1 MAVPPLGRR
10 GAPSAT
16 VQYTLP
22 QAARRVRPSGAS
34 TAWRTRSFPRETP
47 RRGREEG
54 ADAGSTAASV
64 PVTRT
69 AVVLQ
74 FPESASSPRNAGR
87 GLAVRLTAE
96 CMSLR
101 QRRRDEAA
109 SEEQF
114 PAARRLSFQLPL
126 GGASGS
132 RVQRRWGCTG
142 EQCSLSPSPTG
153 LVNTSAVPAPRRDSV
168 HVPRVP
174 PAVVLQLPA
183 PRTAGSSQRHGG
195 SRFGGRTAATTF
207 TFRACAGGRPS
218 SQRRLCSPSVG
229 LAPRAATTVGAAT

>member
-34 TAWRTRSFPRETP
+34 TAGRTRSFPRETP

-153 LVNTSAVPAPRRDSV
+153 LVNTSCRPRAASRLRSRSARAPGGGSSAPGAANGGQFPAARRLSFRWSHCGDYV
-168 HVPRVP
+168 HVPRV
-174 PAVVLQLPA
+174 
-183 PRTAGSSQRHGG
+183 H
-195 SRFGGRTAATTF
+195 
-207 TFRACAGGRPS
+207 
-218 SQRRLCSPSVG
+218 RRSP
-229 LAPRAATTVGAAT
+229 